1 MLSAQ
6 LRCALSPSKGTCDST
21 RRSYEV
27 ADADLPSLIQVSTTV
42 SGFSDMRLDALI
54 QQPLGEVGVVAG
66 ALAADADVLAP
77 GLAGLDRHA
86 EHELDGRVAL
96 VE

>member
-6 LRCALSPSKGTCDST
+6 LRCALSPSKGTCDSI

-42 SGFSDMRLDALI
+42 SGFSEMLSM
-54 QQPLGEVGVVAG
+54 P
-66 ALAADADVLAP
+66 
-77 GLAGLDRHA
+77 
-86 EHELDGRVAL
+86 
-96 VE
+96 